1 MTTPE
6 PGWQV
11 SRWRRAQ
18 AVAIPRLVAPLMKAL
33 ARTWRLESV
42 GMERFDDAVAEARPP
57 IIACW
62 HQIILPG
69 TVFWRDRGIVILA
82 SRNFDGEWITRTL
95 GRFGFAAARG
105 SSSRGGARA
114 LIVLARQMRAGHGVA
129 ITVDGPRG
137 PARRVQP
144 GALWLARQTGYPIL
158 PFHIAA
164 SSAWHLGSW
173 DRGLIPKP
181 RSRVVMVVGEPFHV
195 APDADDEQLEQRR
208 IELEVAL
215 QDVEAQAVRL
225 AALSVPT
232 PKAQGPMPKAPLPEA
247 QRQRPKADRP

>member
-6 PGWQV
+6 AGWQA

-18 AVAIPRLVAPLMKAL
+18 AAAIPRLVAPLMKML

-42 GMERFDDAVAEARPP
+42 GVERFDEAVSAGRPP

-62 HQIILPG
+62 HQVILPG

-82 SRNFDGEWITRTL
+82 SQNFDGEWITRTL
-95 GRFGFAAARG
+95 GRFGFEAIRG

-114 LIVLARQMRAGHGVA
+114 LIVLARQMRAGHAVA

-137 PARRVQP
+137 PARRAQP
-144 GALWLARQTGYPIL
+144 GALWLARQTGHPIL

-164 SSAWHLGSW
+164 SSAWQLGSW

-181 RSRVVMVVGEPFHV
+181 RTRVVMAVGAPFHV
-195 APDADDEQLEQRR
+195 APDADAQALEQRR
-208 IELEVAL
+208 RDLEAAL
-215 QDVEAQAVRL
+215 GEVEAQAERTASGRRL
-225 AALSVPT
+225 D
-232 PKAQGPMPKAPLPEA
+232 G
-247 QRQRPKADRP
+247 RR

>member
-1 MTTPE
+1 MTTAAA
-6 PGWQV
+6 GWQA

-18 AVAIPRLVAPLMKAL
+18 AAVIPGLVTPLMKTL
-33 ARTWRLESV
+33 ARTWRLECV
-42 GMERFDDAVAEARPP
+42 GMERFDDAVAAGTPP

-62 HQIILPG
+62 HQVILPG
-69 TVFWRDRGIVILA
+69 TIFWRDRGIVILA
-82 SRNFDGEWITRTL
+82 SANFDGEWISRTL
-95 GRFGFAAARG
+95 GHFGFTAARG

-114 LIVLARQMRAGHGVA
+114 LIVLIRSMRAGHGVA

-144 GALWLARQTGYPIL
+144 GALWLARQTGHPIL

-173 DRGLIPKP
+173 DHGLIPRP

-195 APDADDEQLEQRR
+195 APDADEEALERR
-208 IELEVAL
+208 RCELEAAL
-215 QDVEAQAVRL
+215 GEVEAQATRL
-225 AALSVPT
+225 AAQQPPWS
-232 PKAQGPMPKAPLPEA
+232 EA
-247 QRQRPKADRP
+247 

>member
-1 MTTPE
+1 MTPVAT
-6 PGWQV
+6 GWQA

-18 AVAIPRLVAPLMKAL
+18 TVAIPRLVAPLMKAL
-33 ARTWRLESV
+33 ASTWRLECV
-42 GMERFDDAVAEARPP
+42 GMERFDDAVAAGTPP

-62 HQIILPG
+62 HQVILPG

-82 SRNFDGEWITRTL
+82 SENFDGEWITRTL
-95 GRFGFAAARG
+95 GHFGFTAARG

-114 LIVLARQMRAGHGVA
+114 LIALVRSMRSGHGVA

-137 PARRVQP
+137 PAGRAQP

-173 DRGLIPKP
+173 DHGLIPRP
-181 RSRVVMVVGEPFHV
+181 RSRVVMVIGEPFHV
-195 APDADDEQLEQRR
+195 APDADDQALEQRR
-208 IELEVAL
+208 RDLEAAL
-215 QDVEAQAVRL
+215 GQVENHATRL
-225 AALSVPT
+225 AAV
-232 PKAQGPMPKAPLPEA
+232 QPLT
-247 QRQRPKADRP
+247 

>member
-1 MTTPE
+1 
-6 PGWQV
+6 
-11 SRWRRAQ
+11 
-18 AVAIPRLVAPLMKAL
+18 MKAL

-42 GMERFDDAVAEARPP
+42 GIECFDEAVTAGRAP

-62 HQIILPG
+62 HQVILPG

-82 SRNFDGEWITRTL
+82 SQNFDGEWITRTL
-95 GRFGFAAARG
+95 DRFGFTAARG

-114 LIVLARQMRAGHGVA
+114 LIILARLMRAGHGVA

-137 PARRVQP
+137 PARHAQP
-144 GALWLARQTGYPIL
+144 GALWLARQTGHAIL

-173 DRGLIPKP
+173 DHGLIPKP

-195 APDADDEQLEQRR
+195 APDADDGQLEQRR
-208 IELEVAL
+208 VELEAAL
-215 QDVEAQAVRL
+215 WDVEAEAVRL
-225 AALSVPT
+225 AALSGASPKAQGPRPQARSPRPQATRHT
-232 PKAQGPMPKAPLPEA
+232 PKAQGPMPKADPP
-247 QRQRPKADRP
+247 

>member
-1 MTTPE
+1 VTAPAA
-6 PGWQV
+6 GWQA
-11 SRWRRAQ
+11 SGWRRAQ
-18 AVAIPRLVAPLMKAL
+18 AAAIPRLVAPVMKAL
-33 ARTWRLESV
+33 ARTWRLESL
-42 GMERFDDAVAEARPP
+42 GMERFDEAVADGRAP

-62 HQIILPG
+62 HQVILPG

-82 SRNFDGEWITRTL
+82 SQNFDGEWITRTL
-95 GRFGFAAARG
+95 GHFGFAAARG

-137 PARRVQP
+137 PARHAQP
-144 GALWLARQTGYPIL
+144 GALWLARQTGHPIL

-173 DRGLIPKP
+173 DRGLIPRP

-195 APDADDEQLEQRR
+195 APDADDDALERR
-208 IELEVAL
+208 RVELEAAL
-215 QDVEAQAVRL
+215 QDVEAEAIGL
-225 AALSVPT
+225 AAVSEPT
-232 PKAQGPMPKAPLPEA
+232 SKAQGPMPKAE
-247 QRQRPKADRP
+247 RP

>member
-1 MTTPE
+1 MNVPAVE
-6 PGWQV
+6 WRA

-18 AVAIPRLVAPLMKAL
+18 AAAIPWVVGPLMKTL
-33 ARTWRLESV
+33 ARTWHLESV
-42 GMERFDDAVAEARPP
+42 GAERFDEAAAAGRPP

-62 HQIILPG
+62 HQVILPG

-95 GRFGFAAARG
+95 SRFGFTAARG

-137 PARRVQP
+137 PARRAQS
-144 GALWLARQTGYPIL
+144 GALWLARQTGHPIL

-173 DRGLIPKP
+173 DRGLVPKP
-181 RSRVVMVVGEPFHV
+181 RSRVVMMVGDPFLV
-195 APDADDEQLEQRR
+195 ARDTDENGLEQRR
-208 IELEVAL
+208 LDLEAAL
-215 QDVEAQAVRL
+215 AHVEAQAIRL
-225 AALSVPT
+225 AAQSTRT
-232 PKAQGPMPKAPLPEA
+232 PL
-247 QRQRPKADRP
+247 